1 MLYLNLLFLKNRLVI
16 WNWISMK
23 LLILVLRLL
32 LREYLFKKTIA
43 MSNVASVSPSIVQQ
57 WIADKLEPAKIQ
69 EELIA
74 LGYDATAIETH
85 LKEFNRAKSVKR
97 AVTGFIFLF
106 VGAFLGFI
114 SCLLTIINPVPEL
127 YYWILYGLTSVAVL
141 IICTGLY
148 FVFE

>member
-1 MLYLNLLFLKNRLVI
+1 
-16 WNWISMK
+16 
-23 LLILVLRLL
+23 
-32 LREYLFKKTIA
+32 
-43 MSNVASVSPSIVQQ
+43 MSNVTSVSPSIVQQ
-57 WIADKLEPAKIQ
+57 WITDKLEPAKIQ

-74 LGYDATAIETH
+74 LGYDTTAIETH
-85 LKEFNRAKSVKR
+85 LKEFNRIKSVKR

-127 YYWILYGLTSVAVL
+127 YYWILYGLTSIAVL